1 MTDANVPPFREGE
14 PSSSLLVRV
23 RAHDQA
29 AWDRLV
35 HLYTPLVCHWC
46 QRAGLQSS
54 DVQDVGQEVFKAVW
68 RTIQTFRRHHP
79 GDSFRG
85 WLRTIT
91 RSKIADFYR
100 RQQVQVAA
108 PGGSDALTLAYE
120 VPAPP
125 REDSEAETDQ
135 AEASLIYQ
143 RAVELIR
150 TSFAEKTWLAFQ
162 AYVLEGQTPAEVA
175 AMLEISIA
183 AVYTAKSRVLKRLHD
198 EFAELLD
205 P

>member
-1 MTDANVPPFREGE
+1 M
-14 PSSSLLVRV
+14 RV
-23 RAHDQA
+23 RARDQT

-46 QRAGLQSS
+46 QRAGLQSA

-68 RTIQTFRRHHP
+68 RTIQTFRRDHP

-91 RSKIADFYR
+91 RSKVADFYR
-100 RQQVQVAA
+100 RQHAQAA
-108 PGGSDALTLAYE
+108 AFGGSDIRTQAYE
-120 VPAPP
+120 MPAPWD
-125 REDSEAETDQ
+125 ESDAAADQ
-135 AEASLIYQ
+135 AETSLLYQ
-143 RAVELIR
+143 RAVQLIR
-150 TSFAEKTWLAFQ
+150 TVFAEKTWLAFQ

-175 AMLEISIA
+175 AKLQIRVA

-198 EFAELLD
+198 EFADLLD